1 MLNLLNAINCNIEI
15 TDKNITYFYVGHDK
29 GVRGNKL
36 GKHYDKKGLVQKFK
50 DNDSLFLKQP
60 QLRSKIRDGIT
71 DYQNGK
77 GDTLGVSSS
86 LLLGG
91 GTTQG
96 LKGKNYESYTK
107 SNRRGNRTP
116 IPSDHDLRHSIIPIS
131 EIRKASNSDI
141 LEYCKKHKI
150 KTITNDKGKTVL
162 KGREHIVINEKRWT
176 NTKNKTTGSLIEFV
190 TAHNSTSYL
199 RAISQITGNKNLL
212 LLEQY
217 MGEVKRPYTSFY
229 IPKQKQA
236 KADLAKLNVK
246 KFLKH
251 HGISEKVS
259 EDLFKLKRVQADS
272 KGSIWIYPEGT
283 DKEAIEFSRE
293 SNGYKSK
300 RHGDKSTPFNISYK
314 NGKDVTIFTNFLS
327 FLKLKGSKALDPKR
341 SKGELV
347 LMGLEEKALH
357 IFLAANPQIKGI
369 DIVEDK
375 SKSLQNN
382 QWNFIDKLKKDLK
395 PFGITVN
402 QVSFEQALKKKRSLD
417 LDF

>member
-1 MLNLLNAINCNIEI
+1 
-15 TDKNITYFYVGHDK
+15 
-29 GVRGNKL
+29 
-36 GKHYDKKGLVQKFK
+36 
-50 DNDSLFLKQP
+50 
-60 QLRSKIRDGIT
+60 
-71 DYQNGK
+71 
-77 GDTLGVSSS
+77 
-86 LLLGG
+86 
-91 GTTQG
+91 
-96 LKGKNYESYTK
+96 
-107 SNRRGNRTP
+107 
-116 IPSDHDLRHSIIPIS
+116 
-131 EIRKASNSDI
+131 
-141 LEYCKKHKI
+141 
-150 KTITNDKGKTVL
+150 
-162 KGREHIVINEKRWT
+162 
-176 NTKNKTTGSLIEFV
+176 
-190 TAHNSTSYL
+190 
-199 RAISQITGNKNLL
+199 
-212 LLEQY
+212 

-300 RHGDKSTPFNISYK
+300 RHGDKSTPFNNSYK